1 MLVGITAQKIKHSS
15 YNEIG
20 YYVNEKWQL
29 LSKIIG
35 IKLVILTSLDMT
47 EELINNKTIG
57 AIILSG
63 GGNLSASF
71 PQSNNSTEIENN
83 TDLER
88 EKIEKKLLEFS
99 LSFQIPL
106 LGVCRG
112 MQAIGRYFG
121 AKLISV
127 KEHANTRHNLNYFC
141 PVIKKEINKNV
152 NSYHNFGFSLSSIT
166 SELEIIASHMNII
179 EKFVH
184 KKKKIVGI
192 MWHPER
198 EEKFCS
204 FDIELIKRLF
214 NL

>member
-88 EKIEKKLLEFS
+88 EKIEK
-99 LSFQIPL
+99 
-106 LGVCRG
+106 
-112 MQAIGRYFG
+112 
-121 AKLISV
+121 
-127 KEHANTRHNLNYFC
+127 
-141 PVIKKEINKNV
+141 
-152 NSYHNFGFSLSSIT
+152 NF
-166 SELEIIASHMNII
+166 
-179 EKFVH
+179 
-184 KKKKIVGI
+184 
-192 MWHPER
+192 
-198 EEKFCS
+198 
-204 FDIELIKRLF
+204 
-214 NL
+214 